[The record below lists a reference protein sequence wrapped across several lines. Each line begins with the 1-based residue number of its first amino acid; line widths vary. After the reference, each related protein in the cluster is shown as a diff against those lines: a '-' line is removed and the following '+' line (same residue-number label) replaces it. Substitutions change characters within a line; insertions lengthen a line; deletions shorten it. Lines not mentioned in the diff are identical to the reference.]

1 MCPVL
6 TSRPSCLV
14 GEPTLGEKGLSG
26 LGRPTELR
34 GLATILVVE
43 EPGTLPV
50 TMQGKKSGGGYRDRV
65 IRIYTRH

>member
-1 MCPVL
+1 MCLVL

-26 LGRPTELR
+26 LVRPTELR
-34 GLATILVVE
+34 GLARILAVE

-50 TMQGKKSGGGYRDRV
+50 TMQGKKKWWGLQG
-65 IRIYTRH
+65 